1 MPLLSRCSRRSRR
14 WLFAALVALPATP
27 AGAADKI
34 AIRFEVFGLAGL
46 HVATDRTLIEESGN
60 IYAIT
65 GDLKTTGLAGLFQD
79 FQKKSGT
86 RVKTRAFAPLF
97 EPQKPICYQN
107 CYQTVPV
114 SDLPDSARSRRSAS
128 SSVPVSIT

>member
-1 MPLLSRCSRRSRR
+1 MPLLSRFSRRSRR
-14 WLFAALVALPATP
+14 WFPPALLALLATP

-79 FQKKSGT
+79 FQKKS
-86 RVKTRAFAPLF
+86 RVQVKTPGFLPFFGHKWLS
-97 EPQKPICYQN
+97 CYQN
-107 CYQTVPV
+107 CYRTV
-114 SDLPDSARSRRSAS
+114 
-128 SSVPVSIT
+128 